1 MYNGAITIQIEYM
14 TTALFHLNT
23 PIATGTSLKIG
34 LSTLRDGNKGVF
46 LFGIYN
52 DVKAGRLKSTSR
64 DLLKLMNSMKA
75 N

>member
-1 MYNGAITIQIEYM
+1 M

-34 LSTLRDGNKGVF
+34 LPTLRDGNKGVF

-52 DVKAGRLKSTSR
+52 DVKAGGLKSTSR